1 MDWFKLWSVGIFLN
15 PGFRDVEIINRSGK
29 RIISHSFI
37 KKWVRRVFRELNKR
51 KVSSSNQQI
60 NLVFVNSLEM
70 KKLNKQFRSKNKPT
84 DVLSFSFLEG
94 FSHPQKELGDLV
106 LCASYIKQMKQ
117 GPVRERTAYAVLHGI
132 LHLLG
137 FEHETDPKTAE
148 KMYRLQDQIFN
159 KLYK

>member
-1 MDWFKLWSVGIFLN
+1 MDWFKQWSAGAFLN
-15 PGFRDVEIINRSGK
+15 PGFVNMEIINRSGK

-37 KKWVRRVFRELNKR
+37 KKWVRGVFRELKKR
-51 KVSSSNQQI
+51 KMTFSSRQL

-84 DVLSFSFLEG
+84 DVLSFSFLKS
-94 FSHPQKELGDLV
+94 FSHSQKELGELV
-106 LCASYIKQMKQ
+106 LCLPYIRQMKQ
-117 GPVRERTAYAVLHGI
+117 GPVRERTAYAILHGI

-137 FEHETDPKTAE
+137 FEHEKNPQSAQ
-148 KMYRLQDQIFN
+148 KMYRLQDQIFD